1 MNDQNVNLVENF
13 FKSLKCEVFR
23 KGNELVVKGIP
34 EKIQLV
40 FKVER
45 NVELLFEDLTDSAGL
60 IIKIKDYLRNK
71 PSKTL
76 LKIDFEFPANIS
88 EKISLR
94 NCSISKVEKKHENN
108 YFSRFTFLTTFRYKS
123 NIEQV
128 LNEIYVHE
136 GKIVSGNLKD
146 YNVKEGKSEEASTE
160 HLAKDFDVA
169 KEKLHELLDKK
180 IAEVSSEL
188 DVDLEKEIERIEEH
202 YSSVLG
208 EFNLNRN
215 RLLERIKETESAGE
229 LEKVKKNKELLNTS
243 LSDSHL
249 KRIEDEK
256 KIVIDNE
263 KMKYALDVENK
274 LINTTIIYYPVF
286 KIFLGL
292 NEAGFTKNI
301 EVVFNPLTN
310 ELTNFVC
317 DSCKTLLDQI
327 NVCHGGHI
335 CCSSCLHAC
344 SECGKR
350 FCRLCISGIC
360 SGCGKVVCKNCARKC
375 EDCGNLFCKNCTRV
389 SSLTG
394 KEKCNACVV
403 YCPVCSKIVEKS
415 NLARDSSGRMVCKSC
430 ASLRRAIGVSAIA
443 KPVRK
448 LSAKEIFGE

>member
-1 MNDQNVNLVENF
+1 MVNEQSVSLVENF
-13 FKSLKCEVFR
+13 FKSLRCNVSR
-23 KGNELVVKGIP
+23 SANEIIIKNIP
-34 EKIQLV
+34 EKIQVV
-40 FKVER
+40 FKVEK
-45 NVELLFEDLTDSAGL
+45 NIELNFDDLVDSAGL
-60 IIKIKDYLRNK
+60 IIKIKDYLKNK

-76 LKIDFEFPANIS
+76 LKIDFEFPSNIN

-123 NIEQV
+123 NIEQA
-128 LNEIYVHE
+128 LNEIYVHG
-136 GKIVSGNLKD
+136 GKIVAGDLKD
-146 YNVKEGKSEEASTE
+146 YNVKEGSAEEASTE
-160 HLAKDFDVA
+160 HLAKDYDVA
-169 KEKLHELLDKK
+169 KEKLRELLNEK
-180 IAEVSSEL
+180 ISEISSEL
-188 DVDLEKEIERIEEH
+188 DSDLNKEIKRIDEH
-202 YSSVLG
+202 FESVFG

-215 RLLERIKETESAGE
+215 RILERIKESECD
-229 LEKVKKNKELLNTS
+229 LEKTKRNKELLS
-243 LSDSHL
+243 SSFSEAHL
-249 KRIEDEK
+249 KRLEDEK
-256 KIVIDNE
+256 KIVVDNE
-263 KMKYALDVENK
+263 KMKYGLDVENK

-292 NEAGFTKNI
+292 NEAGFTKTI
-301 EVVFNPLTN
+301 EVMFNPLTN

-317 DSCKTLLDQI
+317 DSCKTSLDQI

-394 KEKCNACVV
+394 KEKCTSCVS
-403 YCPVCSKIVEKS
+403 YCPSCSKIVEKA

-430 ASLRRAIGVSAIA
+430 AGSRRIPRDSSPI
-443 KPVRK
+443 KK
-448 LSAKEIFGE
+448 LSTKEIFGE

>member
-1 MNDQNVNLVENF
+1 MNEQNVNLVENF

-23 KGNELVVKGIP
+23 KGNDIVIKGIP
-34 EKIQLV
+34 EKIQLI
-40 FKVER
+40 FKIER
-45 NVELLFEDLTDSAGL
+45 NVELLFDDLTDSAGL

-76 LKIDFEFPANIS
+76 LKIDFEFPANIN

-123 NIEQV
+123 NIEQA

-136 GKIVSGNLKD
+136 GKIVSGDLKD
-146 YNVKEGKSEEASTE
+146 YNVKEGKVEEASTD
-160 HLAKDFDVA
+160 HLAKDYDVA
-169 KEKLHELLDKK
+169 KEKLRELLDKK
-180 IAEVSSEL
+180 VIEVSSDL
-188 DVDLEKEIERIEEH
+188 DKDLDKEVKRIEEH
-202 YSSVLG
+202 FGSVLG

-215 RLLERIKETESAGE
+215 RILERIKESEESGDSDR
-229 LEKVKKNKELLNTS
+229 VKKNKELFNAS
-243 LSDSHL
+243 FSDSHL

-292 NEAGFTKNI
+292 NEAGFTKTI
-301 EVVFNPLTN
+301 EVMFNPLTN

-317 DSCKTLLDQI
+317 DSCQTSLDQI

-394 KEKCNACVV
+394 KEKCTSCVV
-403 YCPVCSKIVEKS
+403 YCPSCSKIVEKA

-430 ASLRRAIGVSAIA
+430 ASPRRIHSGAPHSAPI
-443 KPVRK
+443 KRLNPK
-448 LSAKEIFGE
+448 DIFGE

>member
-1 MNDQNVNLVENF
+1 MNEQNVNLVENF

-23 KGNELVVKGIP
+23 KGNDIVIKGIP
-34 EKIQLV
+34 EKIQLI
-40 FKVER
+40 FKIER
-45 NVELLFEDLTDSAGL
+45 NVELLFDDLTDSAGL
-60 IIKIKDYLRNK
+60 IIKIKDYLKNK

-76 LKIDFEFPANIS
+76 LKIDFEFPSNIN

-123 NIEQV
+123 NIEQT
-128 LNEIYVHE
+128 LNEIYVHD
-136 GKIVSGNLKD
+136 GKIVSGDLKD
-146 YNVKEGKSEEASTE
+146 YNVKEGSVEEASTD
-160 HLAKDFDVA
+160 HLAKDYDVA
-169 KEKLHELLDKK
+169 KEKLHELLNQK
-180 IAEVSSEL
+180 IIEVSSDL
-188 DVDLEKEIERIEEH
+188 DVDLEKEIKRIEEH
-202 YSSVLG
+202 FGSILG

-215 RLLERIKETESAGE
+215 RILERIKENEISGE
-229 LEKVKKNKELLNTS
+229 LDKAKKNKELLNAS
-243 LSDSHL
+243 FSDTHL
-249 KRIEDEK
+249 KRIEDER

-263 KMKYALDVENK
+263 RMKCALDVENK

-292 NEAGFTKNI
+292 NEAGFTKTI
-301 EVVFNPLTN
+301 EVMFNPLTN
-310 ELTNFVC
+310 ELTNFFC
-317 DSCKTLLDQI
+317 DSCKTSLDQI

-350 FCRLCISGIC
+350 FCRLCIAGIC
-360 SGCGKVVCKNCARKC
+360 SGCGKVVCKNCVRKC

-394 KEKCNACVV
+394 KEKCTTCVV
-403 YCPVCSKIVEKS
+403 YCPVCSKIVEKA

-430 ASLRRAIGVSAIA
+430 ASPRRIHSGTPNSAPI
-443 KPVRK
+443 KRLNPK
-448 LSAKEIFGE
+448 DIFGE